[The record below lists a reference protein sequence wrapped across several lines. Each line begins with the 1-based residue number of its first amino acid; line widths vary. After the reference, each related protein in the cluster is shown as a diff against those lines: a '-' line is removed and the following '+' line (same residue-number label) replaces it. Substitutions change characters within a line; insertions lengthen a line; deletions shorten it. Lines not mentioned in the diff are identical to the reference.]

1 MILLKV
7 PIFMSY
13 RLSYKI
19 SIFSYMTRMRLLKKK
34 KIIAT
39 RKMDTRG
46 INLFFSVIYIKFKL
60 TYGLILALIEM
71 IKRRMNGDGNFVCQD
86 SIYCMSCFEKNM
98 LHYSLFRWMVS
109 NVCFFL

>member
-34 KIIAT
+34 KNYSNEKNGYKRDKPFLQCNLHQVQAHIW
-39 RKMDTRG
+39 
-46 INLFFSVIYIKFKL
+46 INSCLDRDDKEAYEWRWKF
-60 TYGLILALIEM
+60 
-71 IKRRMNGDGNFVCQD
+71 
-86 SIYCMSCFEKNM
+86 CMSGFHI
-98 LHYSLFRWMVS
+98 LYVLF
-109 NVCFFL
+109 